1 MGKIGSWEPKMLALI
16 QCGFEKQTAQYMEPK
31 NTPEINETPI

>member
-1 MGKIGSWEPKMLALI
+1 MPIWI